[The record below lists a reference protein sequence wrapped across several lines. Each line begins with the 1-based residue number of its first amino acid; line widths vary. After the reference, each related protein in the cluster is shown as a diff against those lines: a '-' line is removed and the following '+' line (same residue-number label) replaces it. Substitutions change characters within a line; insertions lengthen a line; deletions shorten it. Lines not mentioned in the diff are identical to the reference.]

1 MKFKNKL
8 IKRVQYFFNIY
19 NKKVYCEI
27 CKKSFVN
34 PNVLLKH
41 VNAIHKNISPF
52 KCQYPNCEKSF
63 RTGYR
68 LYIHE
73 LIHKG
78 IRPHKCNICKKT
90 FVEKG
95 TLKVHLN
102 SHSPFLKY
110 KCNLCNFCCKSDSHL
125 REHYKY
131 KHRKEK

>member
-1 MKFKNKL
+1 MNL
-8 IKRVQYFFNIY
+8 
-19 NKKVYCEI
+19 
-27 CKKSFVN
+27 
-34 PNVLLKH
+34 NVLLKH
-41 VNAIHKNISPF
+41 VNEIHIIISIF
-52 KCQYPNCEKSF
+52 KCQYINCEKSF

-102 SHSPFLKY
+102 SHSSFLKY
-110 KCNLCNFCCKSDSHL
+110 KCQLCNFCCKSDSHL